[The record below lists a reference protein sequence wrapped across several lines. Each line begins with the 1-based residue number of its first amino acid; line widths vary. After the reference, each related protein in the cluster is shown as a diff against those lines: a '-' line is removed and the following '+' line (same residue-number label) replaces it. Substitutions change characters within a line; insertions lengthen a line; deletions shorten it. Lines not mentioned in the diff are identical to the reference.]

1 MIQFKNER
9 PNPSRFV
16 SIVAFVTLLIIL
28 LCLAAK
34 SMAANIAKV
43 DTILCKT
50 ECMVKFVSI
59 NTKSNKEKTYVIYK
73 DEKNNIEELIPVSTS
88 VLEYITLCKQN
99 GIKPH
104 LGIRLKNNQITS
116 IIKYKPKIK

>member
-1 MIQFKNER
+1 MIQFKDKN
-9 PNPSRFV
+9 PKPSRFWL
-16 SIVAFVTLLIIL
+16 IIMFLITLIIL
-28 LCLAAK
+28 LCLATK
-34 SMAANIAKV
+34 SIAANTAKV

-50 ECMVKFVSI
+50 ECIVKFVSV

-73 DEKNNIEELIPVSTS
+73 DEKNNIEELIPVSTY

>member
-1 MIQFKNER
+1 MIQFKNEN
-9 PNPSRFV
+9 PKPSRFWL
-16 SIVAFVTLLIIL
+16 ITMFLVTLIIL
-28 LCLAAK
+28 LCLATK
-34 SMAANIAKV
+34 SMAANTAKV

-50 ECMVKFVSI
+50 ECIVKFVSV

-88 VLEYITLCKQN
+88 VLEYITLCRQN
-99 GIKPH
+99 GIKPN